1 MNNSQ
6 SQSSFPQVLR
16 AGQAE
21 KPNSRCWGWPSLTA
35 LMLLIFGAGCS
46 GQRKP
51 TEDVDWGLPK
61 PSVVRR
67 PPPRQP
73 RPEPA
78 GAEAASALEGKG
90 EESGDSQGISEKGG
104 GGDLQNMPN
113 GSDSSTS
120 GGGDAPGEGADPT
133 GGVSDIPLPAEPERP
148 APVLPGRE
156 PGKPELSAD
165 EAAKSA
171 KQLLKRAQQ
180 LLRDA
185 DNSAAAEAA
194 IKAYDQ
200 VLPHAESHAECKRL
214 RGQLEGVLNAA
225 GRGRGRADAVPTR
238 FE

>member
-1 MNNSQ
+1 MKSAQ
-6 SQSSFPQVLR
+6 PRLLQVVRLR
-16 AGQAE
+16 QVE
-21 KPNSRCWGWPSLTA
+21 KPKSRYRGGLCFTA
-35 LMLLIFGAGCS
+35 LMLLFFDIGCS
-46 GQRKP
+46 GRRKP
-51 TEDVDWGLPK
+51 AEDVAWGLPK

-67 PPPRQP
+67 TPLRQP
-73 RPEPA
+73 RQEPA
-78 GAEAASALEGKG
+78 GAEAASALEGEG
-90 EESGDSQGISEKGG
+90 EKSGDGPGISEERG
-104 GGDLQNMPN
+104 
-113 GSDSSTS
+113 GSDPFNGAAES
-120 GGGDAPGEGADPT
+120 GSLTGEEGGAQTAGAEHT
-133 GGVSDIPLPAEPERP
+133 GGVGDASRPAVPERP
-148 APVLPGRE
+148 KPVLPGRE
-156 PGKPELSAD
+156 PAKPELSAD

-200 VLPHAESHAECKRL
+200 VLPHAESHAECKKL

>member
-6 SQSSFPQVLR
+6 SLLPQVLR

-21 KPNSRCWGWPSLTA
+21 KLKSRCGGWPSLAA
-35 LMLLIFGAGCS
+35 LMLLLCDAGCS
-46 GQRKP
+46 EQRKP
-51 TEDVDWGLPK
+51 IEDVDWGLPK
-61 PSVVRR
+61 PSVVHRT
-67 PPPRQP
+67 PPRPP

-78 GAEAASALEGKG
+78 GVEATSALEGKG
-90 EESGDSQGISEKGG
+90 EESGDRQGIGEKGG
-104 GGDLQNMPN
+104 GGDLENVPE
-113 GSDSSTS
+113 GSDSSAS
-120 GGGDAPGEGADPT
+120 EGGETPGEGAGRT
-133 GGVSDIPLPAEPERP
+133 GGVTATPLPAEPERP

-200 VLPHAESHAECKRL
+200 VLPHAESHAECKKL